1 MNNNLKEDVWNNSVR
16 TGQAR
21 TGGISTDVFASS
33 KGIDPTT
40 LKNRIDTIGDLINLC
55 DDAIKEATAK
65 GNTSMINALQ
75 KRKQELTD
83 YLNNTNQTGQAPED
97 SEQSGS
103 KTTGSDD
110 AKAKNAQGSNDD
122 KNDES
127 DSQESDEN
135 SEEKGKEGKD
145 SKSGKEDQDQK
156 SGEDGKDS
164 KSGADDKKSGE
175 ADKKDSYGNSNVG
188 SSLSSHS
195 QNNNSSNSEHN
206 SSSDDSQTQGSK
218 EGASKDEKDTSEEGD
233 EEGAGSKNQD
243 SEESEDGDGKN
254 NKQNNQNQKSNSNSS
269 DDQGGGESDPN
280 EEDEDDPTKP
290 PPVKNNKVLINPFK
304 DNNINVQMPPSMK
317 QAINNGQLEIEDEL
331 DAIKRILKKLTGDNK
346 KGAQD
351 ALRDIMKSHGK
362 TMKESLTEVL
372 HQGIRN
378 LTDDEYGDLVNST
391 YDLIKKSLGGFDTQN
406 PIDVE
411 TRIKKIHDDAE
422 DEVSKHGLKQELQ
435 KIQSE
440 RKPKTTSAAKAK
452 QDEITRYSK
461 NTNLYNMNSFASV
474 FLRAIKQQVEE
485 YEREESSWAYLNR
498 QFEDEDD
505 ILEPGTTEE
514 TVPAPVPTVNI
525 YFDQSGSWDESDIL
539 QGNTALS
546 GCAQWVKEGK
556 LKVNVLYFSDTVHT
570 VPRRNPDGSLNWGEG
585 GTNAWSLILDDIQNS
600 KAKNVVIMTDG
611 DMDGDARYSG
621 KLIVQGY
628 VWWIWKNGETAPECA
643 KHLIGQRGGA
653 QFAF

>member
-1 MNNNLKEDVWNNSVR
+1 MNNNLREDSWNNSVR
-16 TGQAR
+16 AGHAQS
-21 TGGISTDVFASS
+21 GGISTDIFASS

-40 LKNRIDTIGDLINLC
+40 LKNRIDTIGDLVNLC

-65 GNTSMINALQ
+65 GNTSMVNALQ

-83 YLNNTNQTGQAPED
+83 YLNNTNQTGQAPEEP
-97 SEQSGS
+97 EQSGS

-110 AKAKNAQGSNDD
+110 TKAKNAQGSNDE
-122 KNDES
+122 ES
-127 DSQESDEN
+127 DKPDSPESDEN
-135 SEEKGKEGKD
+135 SEEKGKEDKD
-145 SKSGKEDQDQK
+145 SKSGKKDQDQK
-156 SGEDGKDS
+156 PGEDGKDS
-164 KSGADDKKSGE
+164 KSSENDKKSGE
-175 ADKKDSYGNSNVG
+175 AGKKDSYGNSDVG
-188 SSLSSHS
+188 SSLDSHG
-195 QNNNSSNSEHN
+195 QNNNSSNSEQN
-206 SSSDDSQTQGSK
+206 SGSDDSQGQGSK
-218 EGASKDEKDTSEEGD
+218 EGASKDEKDTSGEGD
-233 EEGAGSKNQD
+233 EEGAGSKGQEN
-243 SEESEDGDGKN
+243 EESEDGNSKN
-254 NKQNNQNQKSNSNSS
+254 NKQNNQNQKSNNNSS
-269 DDQGGGESDPN
+269 DGQGSGESDPN
-280 EEDEDDPTKP
+280 DEDEDDPTKP
-290 PPVKNNKVLINPFK
+290 PPIKNNKVLINPFK

-440 RKPKTTSAAKAK
+440 RKPKTTGAAKAK
-452 QDEITRYSK
+452 QDEITKYSK
-461 NTNLYNMNSFASV
+461 NTSLYNMNSFASV

>member
-1 MNNNLKEDVWNNSVR
+1 MNNNLREDSWNNSVR
-16 TGQAR
+16 AGQAQS
-21 TGGISTDVFASS
+21 GGISTDIFASS

-40 LKNRIDTIGDLINLC
+40 LKNRIDTIGDLVNLC

-65 GNTSMINALQ
+65 GNTSMVNALQ

-97 SEQSGS
+97 PEQSGS

-110 AKAKNAQGSNDD
+110 AKAKNAQGASDEEND
-122 KNDES
+122 KS
-127 DSQESDEN
+127 DSQESNEN
-135 SEEKGKEGKD
+135 GEEKGKENKD
-145 SKSGKEDQDQK
+145 SKYGKKDQDPDQK

-164 KSGADDKKSGE
+164 KADTDDKKSGE
-175 ADKKDSYGNSNVG
+175 AGKKDSYGNSNVG

-206 SSSDDSQTQGSK
+206 SDSDNSQEQGSK
-218 EGASKDEKDTSEEGD
+218 EGASKDEKDTSEEG
-233 EEGAGSKNQD
+233 AGSKNQD
-243 SEESEDGDGKN
+243 SEESDDDNGKN
-254 NKQNNQNQKSNSNSS
+254 NKQNNQNQKSNNNSS
-269 DDQGGGESDPN
+269 DDQGDGEPDPN

-290 PPVKNNKVLINPFK
+290 PAIKNNKVLINPFK

-362 TMKESLTEVL
+362 TIKESLSEAL

-422 DEVSKHGLKQELQ
+422 DEVSKHDLKQELQ

-498 QFEDEDD
+498 QFEDEND

-525 YFDQSGSWDESDIL
+525 YFDQSGSWKDSDIM
-539 QGNTALS
+539 QGNTALN

-570 VPRRNPDGSLNWGEG
+570 VPRRNPEGSLNWGEG
-585 GTNAWSLILDDIQNS
+585 RTRAWSLILDDIQNS

-611 DMDGDARYSG
+611 DMDDDARYSG